1 MRRYVIV
8 GSGAAGMAAAEVI
21 RRQDPSGAV
30 WVITADPHGYYSR
43 PGLAYYLTGD
53 IPRELL
59 FPFPKDHWRELGIR
73 WHTGSVT
80 RIDPVRH
87 TVLLSGGMDLP
98 YDRLLIATG
107 AEALLPD
114 ISGTQL
120 EGVLRLD
127 GLDDADQI
135 MRLARRGQ
143 TAVVSGGGITAL
155 ELVEGLSARGMK
167 VNYLLR
173 GDRYW
178 NSVLDESESR
188 IVEAR
193 LKSEGIQIHYQTRLV
208 EILGRGSK
216 VSHARVNNGQND
228 RDIACSIVAIA
239 IGIKPRA
246 GIARS
251 AGLAVE
257 RGIRV
262 NETMQTSSADIY
274 AAGDVAEV
282 LDPLSGEYVLDSL
295 WAPAI
300 EMGAAAGLG
309 MVGQPTVYRKAAPFN
324 VTRLAGLVTT
334 IIGQVAVNGGGKDK
348 DSAGIMRGDSEV
360 WRKHPEAVV
369 ADTHEGNNRLR
380 LYLRGNRLAGALV
393 MGDQSLS
400 LTLQRLVRGQ
410 HDISELR
417 HALTAPGARL
427 ADILKN
433 YVGSAP
439 RDALTKPSIST
450 LAESAVSNS
459 GS

>member
-1 MRRYVIV
+1 MRRYVII
-8 GSGAAGMAAAEVI
+8 GSGAAGMAAAEAI
-21 RRQDPSGAV
+21 RRQDPSGAL
-30 WVITADPHGYYSR
+30 WVISSDPHGYYSR

-53 IPRELL
+53 IPREML
-59 FPFPKDHWRELGIR
+59 FPFPNDHWRELGIR

-80 RIDPVRH
+80 AIDPVRH
-87 TVLLSGGMDLP
+87 SVSLSGGMGLP

-107 AEALLPD
+107 AEAQLPD
-114 ISGTQL
+114 IQGNNL

-127 GLDDADQI
+127 SLDDADLI
-135 MRLARRGQ
+135 LRLARRGQ

-155 ELVEGLSARGMK
+155 ELVEALSARGMK

-173 GDRYW
+173 GERYW

-193 LKSEGIQIHYQTRLV
+193 LKSEGVLIHYQTRLV
-208 EILGRGSK
+208 EILGRGNK
-216 VSHARVNNGQND
+216 VAMARVNNGQGD
-228 RDIACSIVAIA
+228 RDIPCAVVAIA

-246 GIARS
+246 GIAKA
-251 AGLAVE
+251 AGLVVE

-262 NETMQTSSADIY
+262 NETLQTSSPDIY

-282 LDPLSGEYVLDSL
+282 FDPLCGDYVLDSL
-295 WAPAI
+295 WSPAI
-300 EMGAAAGLG
+300 EMGTAAGMG
-309 MVGQPTVYRKAAPFN
+309 MSGQATAYRKAAPFN

-334 IIGQVAVNGGGKDK
+334 IIGQVAVNGGEKGKDK
-348 DSAGIMRGDSEV
+348 DSQGIMRGDSEV

-380 LYLRGNRLAGALV
+380 LYFRGNRLAGALV

-400 LTLQRLVRGQ
+400 LSLQRLVRGQ
-410 HDISELR
+410 HDLGELQR
-417 HALTAPGARL
+417 ALTLPGARL

-450 LAESAVSNS
+450 LAESARS
-459 GS
+459 